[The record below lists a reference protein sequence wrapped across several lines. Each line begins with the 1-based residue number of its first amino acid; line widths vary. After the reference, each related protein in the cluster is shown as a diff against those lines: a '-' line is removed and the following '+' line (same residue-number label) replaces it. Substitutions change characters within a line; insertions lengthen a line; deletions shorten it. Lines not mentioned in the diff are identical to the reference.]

1 MERTY
6 TVDELLSALRR
17 RWVRAVAVAATVLA
31 VAALLIARQPNEY
44 RAKAL
49 VMVEPSTPHPDLVV
63 PVISTTLAERVKS
76 VRAQVFAR
84 GLLAPVVEELKLY
97 LEDREKGGME
107 AAVDSLRKDLEV
119 NGEGDDAFSI
129 AVKARDPET
138 AARTANRLA
147 ELYIEGNL
155 AVRQGQVQRTR
166 DVISH
171 ELDQLRAQLAASETK
186 VAAFKKAHR
195 DELPELVESRMRE
208 RDQIA
213 KQIELEHGFLQ
224 TALTRVDLLG
234 TQPAGKDTEVGRL
247 EEQLDTVRGHF
258 GAAAASLTSDHPDVQ
273 RFGRQVSDLHARLE
287 KAKARAA
294 ANDLEQRRMNAA
306 IERGRASIK
315 RLEER
320 MAGVDKLI
328 VTTPQVAAQLAE
340 VSRSSEE
347 LRAKVT
353 HLVSKKAEAD
363 IAAQLEAKNAPNE
376 FRVLEAAVPPALPA
390 SPNRPQALALALVAA
405 LLLGG
410 AVVMGQEI
418 SDRSLRTAG
427 EANQWL
433 ALPVLATVPRIPSH
447 TRNGRVLALP
457 AGRRVET

>member
-17 RWVRAVAVAATVLA
+17 RWGRAVVVAAAVLA
-31 VAALLIARQPNEY
+31 LAALLIVREPNEY
-44 RAKAL
+44 RAKAM
-49 VMVEPSTPHPDLVV
+49 VMVDPSTPHPDLVV
-63 PVISTTLAERVKS
+63 PVISSTLAERVKS

-84 GLLAPVVEELKLY
+84 GLLAPVIEELKLY
-97 LEDREKGGME
+97 LEDREKGGMD

-147 ELYIEGNL
+147 ELFIEGTL

-171 ELDQLRAQLAASETK
+171 ELDLLRAQLAASDAK
-186 VAAFKKAHR
+186 VGAFKKAHR

-224 TALTRVDLLG
+224 TAQTRLDLLG
-234 TQPAGKDTEVGRL
+234 TQPAGKDSEVGRL
-247 EEQLDTVRGHF
+247 EEQLDAVRGQF
-258 GAAAASLTSDHPDVQ
+258 GVAAAALTSDHPDVQ
-273 RFGRQVSDLHARLE
+273 RFGRQVSDLHTRLE

-306 IERGRASIK
+306 MERGRASIK
-315 RLEER
+315 RLEDR

-353 HLVSKKAEAD
+353 QLVGKKAAAG
-363 IAAQLEAKNAPNE
+363 IAAQLEAKNAPSE

-410 AVVMGQEI
+410 AVVVGQEI
-418 SDRSLRTAG
+418 SERSLRTAG

-447 TRNGRVLALP
+447 TRHGRVLAFP
-457 AGRRVET
+457 AARRVG

>member
-1 MERTY
+1 RTY

-17 RWVRAVAVAATVLA
+17 RWGRAVVVAAAVLA
-31 VAALLIARQPNEY
+31 LAALLIVRQPNEY
-44 RAKAL
+44 RAKAM

-84 GLLAPVVEELKLY
+84 GLLAPVIEELKLY
-97 LEDREKGGME
+97 LEDREKGGMD

-147 ELYIEGNL
+147 ELFIEGNL

-171 ELDQLRAQLAASETK
+171 ELDLLRAQLAASDAK
-186 VAAFKKAHR
+186 VGAFKKAHR

-224 TALTRVDLLG
+224 TAQTRLDLLG

-247 EEQLDTVRGHF
+247 EEQLDAVRGQF
-258 GAAAASLTSDHPDVQ
+258 GVAAAALTSDHPDVQ
-273 RFGRQVSDLHARLE
+273 RFGRQVSDLHTRLE

-294 ANDLEQRRMNAA
+294 ANDLEQRRINPAM
-306 IERGRASIK
+306 ERGRASI
-315 RLEER
+315 R
-320 MAGVDKLI
+320 
-328 VTTPQVAAQLAE
+328 
-340 VSRSSEE
+340 
-347 LRAKVT
+347 
-353 HLVSKKAEAD
+353 
-363 IAAQLEAKNAPNE
+363 
-376 FRVLEAAVPPALPA
+376 
-390 SPNRPQALALALVAA
+390 RPQ
-405 LLLGG
+405 
-410 AVVMGQEI
+410 
-418 SDRSLRTAG
+418 
-427 EANQWL
+427 
-433 ALPVLATVPRIPSH
+433 
-447 TRNGRVLALP
+447 
-457 AGRRVET
+457 